1 MADAVAVPKAAPGA
15 EPGPVPK
22 AAPGA
27 EPGPVADVG
36 TKPEAGAGGDVPEGP
51 DGGGPGGR
59 GGPGPGSGKEASLLT
74 PRFAM
79 VMLASFAY
87 FSAMGVLL
95 PTVPRFVEN
104 ELGGGGLQVGI
115 GVGSFAV
122 SAALLRPWVGRV
134 GDVRGRRAL
143 AVGGSAVVGVSIALY
158 AFASSLPLLV
168 LARLL
173 TGAGEAAGFVGFAT
187 AAQDLAPD
195 HRRGEAASYF
205 SVALYGGLA
214 FGPLVGETLAH
225 HGFTT
230 VWLVGAALAGVAA
243 LCSLGIAKGQ
253 TVAVAVDRKFLQ
265 RDGIWPGVIL
275 LLGLIP
281 FTAFS
286 SFVPLYAEDI
296 GLDNVGPVFLVYA
309 GLVLLVRVLGA
320 RLPDRLGWQRGST
333 IALLAVTGG
342 IWLLA
347 AWGAVPSIYLAAIG
361 LGVGMSL
368 LYPAL
373 FTAVM
378 AAAPE
383 EERSHAVGTFSVF
396 FDLSQGFGSA
406 FVGLVVSL
414 SSERGG
420 FAAAGALAG
429 VGLVVQYM
437 LRSRIGHRAA
447 AGTGLRTATAQ

>member
-1 MADAVAVPKAAPGA
+1 MTGDASPSTEPPASPGLSGDAPPPGA
-15 EPGPVPK
+15 
-22 AAPGA
+22 AA
-27 EPGPVADVG
+27 
-36 TKPEAGAGGDVPEGP
+36 
-51 DGGGPGGR
+51 
-59 GGPGPGSGKEASLLT
+59 KEATLLS
-74 PRFAM
+74 PRFAV

-87 FSAMGVLL
+87 FSAMGTLL
-95 PTVPRFVEN
+95 PAVPRFVED
-104 ELGGGGLQVGI
+104 ELAGGGLQVGI

-134 GDVRGRRAL
+134 GDVRGRRVL
-143 AVGGSAVVGVSIALY
+143 AVGGSAVVGVSILLY
-158 AFASSLPLLV
+158 ALATSLPLLV

-214 FGPLVGETLAH
+214 FGPLLGEMLTH

-230 VWLVGAALAGVAA
+230 VWLVAAALAGAAA
-243 LCSLGIAKGQ
+243 LCSLGIAKGR
-253 TVAVAVDRKFLQ
+253 TVAVAADRTFLQ
-265 RDGIWPGVIL
+265 RDGVWPGVIL

-296 GLDNVGPVFLVYA
+296 GIDNVGPVFLVYA
-309 GLVLLVRVLGA
+309 GFVLLVRIFGA
-320 RLPDRLGWQRGST
+320 RLPDQLGWQRGST

-383 EERSHAVGTFSVF
+383 DERSHAVGTFSVF

-406 FVGLVVSL
+406 LVGGVVSL

-420 FAAAGALAG
+420 FAAAGLLAA
-429 VGLVVQYM
+429 VGLGVQYA
-437 LRSRIGHRAA
+437 LRARIGHRAA
-447 AGTGLRTATAQ
+447 SGALRTASAH